1 MAAVTHDDVRVA
13 NPARTGLM
21 FALISAASFGMS
33 GSLARGLLDTG
44 WSPAAAVLLRITVA
58 SLVLTVPS
66 VVALRGRWGLL
77 WENLAL
83 IVAYGVIAVAGCQ
96 LAYFY
101 AVRTMPV
108 AMALLVEYVAPIAV
122 VGYLWVRHGQRPS
135 RMTALGAVVAVLG
148 LVLVLDLLSG
158 ASVDVVGMTWA
169 LGAMVGAAT
178 YFVLGAK
185 ESTLPPIVLAGG
197 GLWVGAIG
205 LGLACLVGLTPFAGS
220 VDRVQFQGISAP
232 WWVVVVTLGVVTAA
246 LAYVSGIAA
255 SRALGSRVASFVALL
270 EVLFSLAY
278 ARLLL
283 GQQPG
288 WVQLGGGLL
297 ILAGVVL
304 VKVGEP
310 VAELE
315 PAVPDPT

>member
-1 MAAVTHDDVRVA
+1 MAAVTHDNVRVA
-13 NPARTGLM
+13 NPARNGLVL
-21 FALISAASFGMS
+21 ALVSAASFGMS
-33 GSLARGLLDTG
+33 GSLARGLLDDG

-58 SLVLTVPS
+58 ALVLTVPS
-66 VVALRGRWGLL
+66 VVALRGRWHLL
-77 WENLAL
+77 RRNAGL
-83 IVAYGVIAVAGCQ
+83 IVAYGMVAVAGCQ

-108 AMALLVEYVAPIAV
+108 AMALLVEYVSPIAV
-122 VGYLWVRHGQRPS
+122 VGYLWLRHGQRPS
-135 RMTALGAVVAVLG
+135 RLTGAGGLVAILG

-158 ASVDVVGMTWA
+158 AAVDTVGMIWA
-169 LGAMVGAAT
+169 LGAMVGGAT

-185 ESTLPPIVLAGG
+185 ESELPPMVLAGG
-197 GLWVGAIG
+197 GLWVGA
-205 LGLACLVGLTPFAGS
+205 LALAVAGLAGVTPFVASTGQ
-220 VDRVQFQGISAP
+220 VDFQGATVP
-232 WWVVVVTLGVVTAA
+232 WWVVVLTLGVVTAA
-246 LAYVSGIAA
+246 LAYVSGIGA

-270 EVLFSLAY
+270 EVLFSLTY

-288 WVQLGGGLL
+288 WIQLAGGLL

-304 VKVGEP
+304 VKIGEP